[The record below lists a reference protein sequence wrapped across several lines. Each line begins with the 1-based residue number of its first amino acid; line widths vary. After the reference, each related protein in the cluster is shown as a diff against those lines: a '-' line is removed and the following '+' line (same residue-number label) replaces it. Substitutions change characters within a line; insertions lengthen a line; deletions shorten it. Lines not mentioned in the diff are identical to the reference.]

1 MTSAQVLD
9 LKGKKLGDVSLADD
23 VFGIEPNKGLMHSAL
38 VRQLGNA
45 RRGTASAKTRAE
57 VRGGGRKPWRQKG
70 TGRAR
75 AGSIRSPL
83 WEGGGVIFGPKPRDY
98 SVSMNKK
105 MRALA
110 VRSALAAKKDVL
122 VVVSNFDDVK
132 EPRTKQFSPILKT
145 LGLEGKK
152 VLLVMD
158 YECDTCCRVELAA
171 RNIAGLTVLHMNN
184 LNVKDILEADAIL
197 TTERTVLAINKR
209 FATGPKAEYKP
220 KEKKEFKVKVKAPPA
235 PKVKKEKPKKEKP
248 PKAEADE
255 KPKAEK
261 EGKAKSD
268 DKGKEP
274 KKKAEDSGEPKAEK
288 KPKPK
293 KSEE

>member
-9 LKGKKLGDVSLADD
+9 LKGKKLGDVALADD

-45 RRGTASAKTRAE
+45 RAGTASAKTRAE

-110 VRSALAAKKDVL
+110 VRSALAARKDVL

-132 EPRTKQFSPILKT
+132 EPRTKQFSPVLKS

-158 YECDTCCRVELAA
+158 YECDACCRVELAA
-171 RNIAGLTVLHMNN
+171 RNIDGLTVLHINN
-184 LNVKDILEADAIL
+184 LNVKDILHADAIL

-209 FATGPKAEYKP
+209 FATGPKAEFKP
-220 KEKKEFKVKVKAPPA
+220 KEKGEYKIKEKKPVAPRDVKSQAAKKAA
-235 PKVKKEKPKKEKP
+235 KAASKPKVE
-248 PKAEADE
+248 
-255 KPKAEK
+255 KAEK
-261 EGKAKSD
+261 AEKAEGAEEKV
-268 DKGKEP
+268 KEP
-274 KKKAEDSGEPKAEK
+274 KKKGDAPKGEAKAEK
-288 KPKPK
+288 KPKAK
-293 KSEE
+293 

>member
-9 LKGKKLGDVSLADD
+9 LKGKKLGDVALADD

-45 RRGTASAKTRAE
+45 RAGTASAKTRAE

-110 VRSALAAKKDVL
+110 VRSALAAKKDAL

-132 EPRTKQFSPILKT
+132 EPRTKQFYPVLKT

-158 YECDTCCRVELAA
+158 YECDACCRVELAA
-171 RNIAGLTVLHMNN
+171 RNIDGLTVLHINN
-184 LNVKDILEADAIL
+184 LNVKDILHADAIL

-209 FATGPKAEYKP
+209 FATGPKAEFKP
-220 KEKKEFKVKVKAPPA
+220 KEKGEYKI
-235 PKVKKEKPKKEKP
+235 KEK
-248 PKAEADE
+248 
-255 KPKAEK
+255 KPKAPRDVKSQAAKKAAKAASKPKVEK
-261 EGKAKSD
+261 AEKAENAEGAAEEKV
-268 DKGKEP
+268 KEP
-274 KKKAEDSGEPKAEK
+274 KKKGDAPKGEAKGEK
-288 KPKPK
+288 KPKAK
-293 KSEE
+293 